1 MAMNDRSGLNNGR
14 MLINGELVESE
25 SGNWLESVNPANE
38 EIIGRIPAAS
48 AVDVNRAVLA
58 AEAAQPAWAALEPSA
73 RGRLLAKV
81 AQALRSRSEEVLHL
95 EVIDTGNTI
104 TKMKKDVEQAA
115 KAMEFFSGLGSEIKG
130 ESVPASAD
138 HLHVSIREP
147 YGVVGRIVPF
157 NHPIK
162 FAANAI
168 AAPLMAG
175 NAVIVKPPEQSPLS
189 AGILAEICRE
199 LLPPGVVNIVTGNGM
214 PAGDAI
220 VRHPAIKRIAFT
232 GSVPTG
238 MAIQRAAAE
247 TCVKHISLELGGKNP
262 LIVFPDM
269 DPDKI
274 AEVAVSAM
282 NFAWQGQSCGSSSR
296 LLLHESIHDAVLK
309 RVVERV
315 AALRLGD
322 PLDPQSQMG
331 PLNSQRHYER
341 VCAKV
346 QSGLAEKARL
356 MTGGSRPKGRQF
368 EKGYWLLPT
377 VFADVN
383 PKMTI
388 GCEEIFGPVLSVFKW
403 RDEKEAL
410 NIANSTDYGL
420 TASIWTNDI
429 KTALRVAKAV
439 RSGYVWVNGASGH
452 FYGTPFGGMKNSGI
466 GREEGIDELL
476 SYTEVKSIH
485 IRLT

>member
-1 MAMNDRSGLNNGR
+1 MMNDRFGLKDGR
-14 MLINGELVESE
+14 MLIGGELVESE

-38 EIIGRIPAAS
+38 EIIGRAPAAS
-48 AVDVNRAVLA
+48 AVDVHRAVLA
-58 AEAAQPAWAALEPSA
+58 AEAAQPAWAALEPTA

-81 AQALRSRSEEVLHL
+81 AQALRSRSAEVLPL

-104 TKMKKDVEQAA
+104 TKMKGDVEQAA

-138 HLHVSIREP
+138 NLHISIREP

-175 NAVIVKPPEQSPLS
+175 NTVIVKPPEQSPLS
-189 AGILAEICRE
+189 ACILAEICRE

-232 GSVPTG
+232 GSVATG

-262 LIVFPDM
+262 LIVFPNM

-274 AEVAVSAM
+274 AGVAVSAM
-282 NFAWQGQSCGSSSR
+282 NFAWQGQSCGSTSR

-331 PLNSQRHYER
+331 PLNSKRHYER
-341 VCAKV
+341 VCAMV
-346 QSGLAEKARL
+346 QSGIAEKARL
-356 MTGGSRPKGRQF
+356 MTGGTRPQGRQF
-368 EKGYWLLPT
+368 EKGYWLSPT
-377 VFADVN
+377 VFADVH

-388 GCEEIFGPVLSVFKW
+388 GREEIFGPVLSVFKW

-410 NIANSTDYGL
+410 DIANSTDYGL

-452 FYGTPFGGMKNSGI
+452 FYGTPFGGMKNSGL